1 MVELNLSF
9 RFSDLCVTTATI
21 KIQAG
26 VAAGMLVFC
35 ARVLRQA
42 LLHAL

>member
-9 RFSDLCVTTATI
+9 RCSDFCVTTATI

-26 VAAGMLVFC
+26 VAAGLVFFS
-35 ARVLRQA
+35 ARILRLVVTH
-42 LLHAL
+42 LL